1 MTNPQATI
9 GHLAL
14 HYRPGD
20 EQSARRLLQLLGCTL
35 VQNGPAPGTDGFTT
49 VVVDGDTWNY
59 VDNVLYLSQVNS
71 TQLALEDAIAER
83 FGAGTDH
90 EDPVLAEYHEARVR
104 QPESLA
110 HVGIRYASFG
120 ALERAV
126 GDVEAAAA
134 PGGELEGRVVLTKF
148 RARAGLDP
156 DIDALMESTPIFGPD
171 DRPAFADYGVQC
183 FVKTDL
189 FAAGLLALGQ
199 TIELDY
205 FFAPAF
211 ETMPDFRRPAR
222 AATPS

>member
-1 MTNPQATI
+1 MTSPQATI

-20 EQSARRLLQLLGCTL
+20 EQAARRLLELLGCTL

-49 VVVDGDTWNY
+49 VVVDHDTWNY
-59 VDNVLYLSQVNS
+59 VDNVLYLSRAHPA
-71 TQLALEDAIAER
+71 QLALEDAIVER
-83 FGAGTDH
+83 LAD
-90 EDPVLAEYHEARVR
+90 DPSLAAYHDARVG
-104 QPESLA
+104 QPEALA
-110 HVGIRYASFG
+110 HVGIRYASFA

-126 GDVEAAAA
+126 LGVEAAAA
-134 PGGELEGRVVLTKF
+134 PGGELEGRAVVTKF
-148 RARAGLDP
+148 RARPGADA
-156 DIDALMESTPIFGPD
+156 DIDAAMDASPVFGPD

-211 ETMPDFRRPAR
+211 ETMPDFGRPAR
-222 AATPS
+222 AEARP